1 MMLENALIE
10 KSNKI
15 RQLSIEA
22 IYFAQSGHPG
32 GSLSIAEIL
41 SVLYFDIMN
50 VDPFNSDEPN
60 RDRFI
65 LSKGH
70 GAPAYYAALAL
81 KGYFDVED
89 LKRLRKDTNS
99 LQGHPSMNKTKGVDY
114 STGSLGQG
122 LSIAN
127 GMALYAKRNNRDY
140 KVYCLC
146 GDGEIQEGQI
156 WEAAMTSAHYHLNNL
171 VLIIDNN
178 RLQIDGEVEKVMNNS
193 SISEKFK
200 AFNWDVEEVDGHSVE
215 NLCQALKKERYNDKP
230 LCIVAHTIK
239 GKGVSFME
247 NQVSWH
253 GGSFNEEQYN
263 LAKKELTEGVCLY
276 E

>member
-1 MMLENALIE
+1 MVSTENL
-10 KSNKI
+10 KKI
-15 RQLSIEA
+15 AHEIRKLSVES
-22 IYFAQSGHPG
+22 IYLAQSGHPG

-41 SVLYFDIMN
+41 SVLYFDTMN
-50 VDPFNSDEPN
+50 VNPLDPNNPN

-70 GAPAYYAALAL
+70 CAPAYYAALSL
-81 KGYFDVED
+81 KGYFNVEE
-89 LKRLRKDTNS
+89 LKRLRKGANE
-99 LQGHPSMNKTKGVDY
+99 LQGHPSMTKTKGVDY

-127 GMALYAKRNNRDY
+127 GMAMYAKKKNLDY

-156 WEAAMTSAHYHLNNL
+156 WEAAMTSAHYNLNNL
-171 VLIIDNN
+171 VLIVDDNG
-178 RLQIDGEVEKVMNNS
+178 LQIDGEVKKVMNHA
-193 SISEKFK
+193 SISEKF
-200 AFNWDVEEVDGHSVE
+200 ASFNWEVEEVDGHSIQDLQKVLSKTR
-215 NLCQALKKERYNDKP
+215 NNHKP
-230 LCIVAHTIK
+230 LCIVAHTTK

-247 NQVSWH
+247 NQAGWH
-253 GGSFNEEQYN
+253 GGAPNEQQY
-263 LAKKELTEGVCLY
+263 LIAKKELEMNGD